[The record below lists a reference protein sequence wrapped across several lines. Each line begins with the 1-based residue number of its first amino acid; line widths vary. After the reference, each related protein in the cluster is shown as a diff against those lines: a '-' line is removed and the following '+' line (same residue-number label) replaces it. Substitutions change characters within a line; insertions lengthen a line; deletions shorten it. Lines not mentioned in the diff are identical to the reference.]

1 MQLAKLVLYNHEGT
15 QRVITFTLG
24 AFNIITGTSATG
36 KSAVLEII
44 EFCFGRK
51 NVSLPSGPITSTVA
65 WYGAIFRYGETDVF
79 VARPAP
85 TGKSTSQ
92 AMLKV
97 GHDLA
102 IPAFDT
108 LKVDAD
114 AETVIA
120 HLGALIGIGNNE
132 SVLEPTATRR
142 PLEANMKHSLFYCFQ
157 RQSEIANQHQLF
169 HRANEAYMEQTI
181 KDTFPY
187 FLGAVDK
194 DAIAHRHQLAE
205 RKRRLRHLDRTLE
218 AVKSADRDAHTH
230 MASLAAEAAQVG
242 LLSQIP
248 DPISIESLQQV
259 ASTILPENNPPPTTN
274 QYQILMNA
282 QREDRE
288 ALRDIEEKIAVLR
301 SDALE
306 RQAFGEEISEQQSRL
321 SIIGIVDETE
331 EGAEERCPVCDQHLP
346 VPDPT
351 VQDVQATITQ
361 LGERLEAV
369 KSLTPREEQIIGKL
383 QDTAR
388 EYRERLR
395 ENTESLATLRALDEN
410 TRSYH
415 ELLQSQAFVQGQI
428 AQFFKFHQE
437 MENSQQTELEQ
448 KIARLSEEIERLNN
462 QLSAEEQQERV
473 TSCLNLISE
482 DMTEWARRL
491 NLEHS
496 EGRVR
501 INLTKLT
508 VVVDT
513 PSDTIPLNRMG
524 SASNWVGYHVIT
536 HLALHKWF
544 IEHRR
549 PVPRILMLD
558 QPTQAFYPP
567 DAKDG
572 TKTQPSNEDLSD
584 EDRQAVHSIF
594 QLIND
599 VTHQLDGKLQVIVT
613 DHAHLNDEWFQQ
625 SLIENWREGEALIPP
640 TWLTN

>member
-1 MQLAKLVLYNHEGT
+1 MQLAKLVLYNREGT

-51 NVSLPSGPITSTVA
+51 DVSLPRGPITSTVA
-65 WYGAIFRYGETDVF
+65 WYGAMFRDGEMDVF

-85 TGKSTSQ
+85 TGKSTLQ

-120 HLGALIGIGNNE
+120 RLGALIGIGNNE

-259 ASTILPENNPPPTTN
+259 ASTLLPENDPPPTTN

-331 EGAEERCPVCDQHLP
+331 EGAEERCPICDQHLP

-351 VQDVQATITQ
+351 VQDLQATITQ
-361 LGERLEAV
+361 LDERLEAV

-428 AQFFKFHQE
+428 TQFLKFHLE
-437 MENSQQTELEQ
+437 MQNSQQTELEQ
-448 KIARLSEEIERLNN
+448 QIARLSEEIGRLNN
-462 QLSAEEQQERV
+462 QLSPEEQQERV

-513 PSDTIPLNRMG
+513 PSNTIPLNRMG

-567 DAKDG
+567 DTKDG
-572 TKTQPSNEDLSD
+572 TKIQPSNEDLSD

-625 SLIENWREGEALIPP
+625 ALIENWREGEALIPP